1 MAPVLESLAQET
13 PETALKV
20 VQIDAHGAV
29 DVSSEYGVM
38 SLPTMLLFK
47 GGRPVGQWVGFIAK
61 EALKKKMEPLLKG

>member
-13 PETALKV
+13 PETTLKV

-47 GGRPVGQWVGFIAK
+47 GGRPVGQWVGFVAK

>member
-13 PETALKV
+13 AGQMNV

-47 GGRPVGQWVGFIAK
+47 GGRPVGQWTGYFTK
-61 EALKKKMEPLLKG
+61 EVLKRKLDPLL